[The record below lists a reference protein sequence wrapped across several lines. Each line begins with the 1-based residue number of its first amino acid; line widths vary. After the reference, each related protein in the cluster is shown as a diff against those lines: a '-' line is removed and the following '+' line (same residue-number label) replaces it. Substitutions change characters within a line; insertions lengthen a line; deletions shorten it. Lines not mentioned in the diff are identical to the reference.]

1 MRRILFSSLLGA
13 LALHPAYGQQ
23 PPIPRAEPVEDPPLP
38 IVDEGIPPRAEVVTD
53 DEEDG
58 STPPPRA
65 EVVPEDIPPGK
76 VNPDDAEPLDVPAVR
91 PDEAPPID
99 VKPVLPGS
107 LPPVTPVKQ
116 AQKPKLA
123 TTLNT
128 DPNARPLSLRVP
140 GPRGQIVDRHGEA
153 LANDRVGYYLG
164 VQLPMKEG
172 LSDTAVLSAARAGV
186 AWVGRTLPGGW
197 TMSSADILE
206 HYHKR
211 RWVPLLSDAQVPDG
225 QVDALK
231 DHLPGGVVL
240 RPFYLRNYPQ
250 ESLASHLIGYMGK
263 TGRMTK
269 GDMVS
274 EELLWPP
281 TGGRYGLEEKF
292 DADLT
297 GKPGLYSVLYNAE
310 GEKLTEEWV
319 QRPVAGNTVVTSL
332 DARFQRIVESAM
344 KSEKVRGA
352 FVILDVNTG
361 DVVAMCSNPGFDPND
376 WAYGVSGDQ
385 YAKLTSDPQNPLI
398 PRALAGQYPPASTFK
413 VVTALAALDSGK
425 ISEDSYFGCPT
436 GLWIG
441 NLWKKNHSRR
451 DEGSMNVVGAI
462 KRSCNTWFYR
472 VGEITG
478 GANLSAMGLRL
489 GFGDKTGICLENME
503 ASGNMPTPETYMR
516 QGRKMTGGTLANIA
530 IGQGEVTATPL
541 QVAQM
546 MAAVGRRD
554 AVPRPRLVRQI
565 QDVNGNIIQTFP
577 PSVRSTLTI
586 KKEAL
591 DAVRRGMVAVVNG
604 GGGTGQA
611 ASNTYVTLAGKTG
624 TGEWKTN
631 PKRDLAWFA
640 GFVPAENP
648 EYAFSIVYEGGPN
661 EDVSGGKTV
670 GPIVGDVF
678 NRIYK
683 LKKDGNEMPA
693 IDPKKDGADEVDGDA
708 DKPLA
713 SNRKR
718 KSNAQSAPA
727 PVTVAAAPPPAPP
740 PKAPGGLRGWWKRV
754 RNR

>member
-1 MRRILFSSLLGA
+1 MRRIFFTSLLGA
-13 LALHPAYGQQ
+13 LALNPAFGQQ
-23 PPIPRAEPVEDPPLP
+23 PPIPRAEPVEDSLLPLME
-38 IVDEGIPPRAEVVTD
+38 DDTAPRAEVVS
-53 DEEDG
+53 DEENEDN
-58 STPPPRA
+58 TAPPIA
-65 EVVPEDIPPGK
+65 EVVPDDIQPGK
-76 VNPDDAEPLDVPAVR
+76 ADPDDAEPLDVPAVR
-91 PDEAPPID
+91 PDDAPPID
-99 VKPVLPGS
+99 VKPVTPGS
-107 LPPVTPVKQ
+107 LPPVTPVRH
-116 AQKPKLA
+116 ADKPKLA

-140 GPRGQIVDRHGEA
+140 APRGQIVDRHGEP
-153 LANDRVGYYLG
+153 LAQNRVGYYLG
-164 VQLPMKEG
+164 VQLPMKDG
-172 LSDTAVLSAARAGV
+172 LSDTEVLSAARAGV

-197 TMSSADILE
+197 TMSNGDILE

-211 RWVPLLSDAQVPDG
+211 RWVPLLSDSQVPDAE
-225 QVDALK
+225 VDALK

-240 RPFYLRNYPQ
+240 RPFYLRTYPQ
-250 ESLASHLIGYMGK
+250 EGMASHLIGYMGK
-263 TGRMTK
+263 SGKMTK
-269 GDMVS
+269 GDIVS

-310 GEKLTEEWV
+310 GEKITEEWV
-319 QRPVAGNTVVTSL
+319 DRPVAGNTVVTSL

-361 DVVAMCSNPGFDPND
+361 DVIAMCSNPGFNPNN
-376 WAYGVSGDQ
+376 WAYGVSVEQ
-385 YAKLTSDPQNPLI
+385 YAKLTHDPHTPLI

-425 ISEDSYFGCPT
+425 ISEDSYFGCPP
-436 GLWIG
+436 GLRIG
-441 NLWKKNHSRR
+441 NLWKKNHTSR

-503 ASGNMPTPETYMR
+503 ASGNMPTPETYAR
-516 QGRKMTGGTLANIA
+516 DGRKMTGGTLANIA

-546 MAAVGRRD
+546 MAAVARRD

-604 GGGTGQA
+604 GGGTGHA
-611 ASNTYVTLAGKTG
+611 ASNKYVTLAGKTG
-624 TGEWKTN
+624 TGEWTSS
-631 PKRDLAWFA
+631 PKAWVAWFA

-648 EYAFSIVYEGGPN
+648 EYAFAALYEGDPN
-661 EDVSGGKTV
+661 DEVSGGKTV

-683 LKKDGNEMPA
+683 LKKDGNEMPTRGS
-693 IDPKKDGADEVDGDA
+693 KKDDAGADDEDE

-718 KSNAQSAPA
+718 KSKAESAPA
-727 PVTVAAAPPPAPP
+727 PETVAAGPPSAEP